1 MSYNEDKCIT
11 FVTALGS
18 SYRPAS
24 IATWPGRDSV
34 GTRVCDMPSTPGKY
48 LYQQKKIFAPFPT
61 GAASDVPDVGRD
73 AGRVEALG
81 AETVS

>member
-18 SYRPAS
+18 SYSPAS

-61 GAASDVPDVGRD
+61 GAARDVPDVGGD